1 VSGRVLVVTNDFPP
15 VLGGIEVFAASLTA
29 HLARDR
35 PPGSVTVLTRA
46 APSGACG
53 RSRADGASTA
63 GRSGEYGPGSGG
75 SGGDG
80 RVGEDGGPPYR
91 VVRMPVRTLLPSPG
105 TARVVERLVRETGA
119 EAVWF
124 ASAAPLG
131 LMADAVRRAG
141 ARTVVASTHGH
152 EVWWSRTP
160 GARGVLRRIAARV
173 DTLTVVSTEM
183 GGRISAALP
192 AGDAARMVALRP
204 GVDADRFAPAEHIR
218 GSTPGSPGG
227 DELRARLG
235 IGDDAPVVLA
245 VSRLVRRKG
254 VDVLLS
260 AWGGVRAVVPGARL
274 VVVGDGPDRDR
285 IARLARRAGGSSAGI
300 HLAGPRPWDELP
312 RWYAAADVFAL
323 PVRTR
328 LAGLEPE
335 AFGIAY
341 LEAAASG
348 LPVVAGRSG
357 GTGEA
362 VVDGVTGRLVAGRD
376 PVAVASAVVGFLSE
390 PDRGRAWGER
400 GRAWVRAERTWAAS
414 GSRLSALLQGS

>member
-15 VLGGIEVFAASLTA
+15 VLGGIEVFTASLTA

-46 APSGACG
+46 APPGAFG
-53 RSRADGASTA
+53 RLRADGASTA
-63 GRSGEYGPGSGG
+63 GRLGGYGPGRG
-75 SGGDG
+75 G
-80 RVGEDGGPPYR
+80 RVGEDGGLPYR

-131 LMADAVRRAG
+131 LLANAVRRAG
-141 ARTVVASTHGH
+141 ACTVVASTHGH

-173 DTLTVVSTEM
+173 DTLTVVSSEM
-183 GGRISAALP
+183 RRRISAALP
-192 AGDAARMVALRP
+192 AGDAARMTELRP

-218 GSTPGSPGG
+218 GSTPGSPGR

-235 IGDDAPVVLA
+235 VGDAPVVLA

-260 AWGGVRAVVPGARL
+260 AWGGVRAVLPGARL

-376 PVAVASAVVGFLSE
+376 PAAVAAAVTGFLSE

-414 GSRLSALLQGS
+414 GDRLSALLRGA